1 MVASTTSAAL
11 ALLERLIGF
20 ASVSDATNLPLIDF
34 IEDYLRGHGVASLR
48 APNEAGDK
56 AALLA
61 TIGPMVDGGV
71 VLSGHTD
78 VVPVAGQ
85 PWTSDPFQLRRADGR
100 LYGRGACDMKGFDAI
115 VLAMVPHFK
124 AAQLARPIHLLFS
137 YDEETSCRGSL
148 DFIVRLGADLPRP
161 GAVIVGEPTQMRVA
175 DAHKS
180 VATFRTIV
188 TGVEAHSAKPALG
201 ANAIAAACDIIA
213 EIYRLARGL
222 EDPEYC
228 DARFD
233 PPFSTYHVGAIQG
246 GGVRNILAR
255 ECVFDWEFRGLPGVA
270 TQDALGRVQSFIETA
285 ALPRLKRF
293 TQIPTIET
301 IAEVD
306 VPGLEARPGSLA
318 ETLAL
323 KLTRSNRTS
332 AVSYA
337 TEAGQFQRAG
347 LASIVCG
354 PGSIDQAHKPDEYI
368 EIEQIEACIAFM
380 HRLAA
385 ELAGA

>member
-1 MVASTTSAAL
+1 MTAQIVTEVV
-11 ALLERLIGF
+11 ALLERLVAF
-20 ASVSDATNLPLIDF
+20 ESVSDVSNLPLIDF
-34 IEDYLRGHGVASLR
+34 VEDYLRGQGVASLR
-48 APNEAGDK
+48 APNSTGDK

-61 TIGPMVDGGV
+61 TIGPNVDGGV

-85 PWTSDPFQLRRADGR
+85 NWSSDPFVLRRADGR
-100 LYGRGACDMKGFDAI
+100 LYGRGAVDMKGFDAI

-124 AAQLARPIHLLFS
+124 AAKLVKPIHILLS

-148 DFIVRLGADLPRP
+148 DVIARFGVDLPRP
-161 GAVIVGEPTQMRVA
+161 GAVIVGEPTSMQVA

-180 VATFRTIV
+180 VATFRTVV

-201 ANAIAAACDIIA
+201 ANAVAAAADIVA
-213 EIYRLARGL
+213 EIYRLARAL
-222 EDPEYC
+222 EAPELCDP
-228 DARFD
+228 RFD
-233 PPFSTYHVGAIQG
+233 PPCSTLHVGAIHG

-255 ECVFDWEFRGLPGVA
+255 ECAFDWEFRGLPGA
-270 TQDALGRVQSFIETA
+270 GGRSALSEVQSFIDKI
-285 ALPRLKRF
+285 ALPRLRRF
-293 TQIPTIET
+293 TQIPRIET
-301 IAEVD
+301 FAEVD
-306 VPGLEARPGSLA
+306 VPGLDARPGSMA

-323 KLTRSNRTS
+323 KLTRSNRTV

-368 EIEQIEACIAFM
+368 EIAQIEAAIAFM
-380 HRLAA
+380 LRLAG
-385 ELAGA
+385 ELSSA

>member
-1 MVASTTSAAL
+1 MTEVVT
-11 ALLERLIGF
+11 LLERLVAF
-20 ASVSDATNLPLIDF
+20 ESVSDVSNLPLIDF
-34 IEDYLRGHGVASLR
+34 VEDYLRGQGVATLR
-48 APNEAGDK
+48 APNASGDK

-61 TIGPMVDGGV
+61 TIGPSIDGGV

-78 VVPVAGQ
+78 VVPVVGQ
-85 PWTSDPFQLRRADGR
+85 TWTSDPFALRRADGR
-100 LYGRGACDMKGFDAI
+100 LYGRGAVDMKGFDAI

-124 AAQLARPIHLLFS
+124 AARLARPIHILLS

-148 DFIVRLGADLPRP
+148 DVIARFGVDLPRP
-161 GAVIVGEPTQMRVA
+161 GAVIVGEPTSMQVA

-180 VATFRTIV
+180 VATFRTTV

-201 ANAIAAACDIIA
+201 ANAVAAAADIVA
-213 EIYRLARGL
+213 EIYRLARAL
-222 EDPEYC
+222 EAPELCDP
-228 DARFD
+228 RFD
-233 PPFSTYHVGAIQG
+233 PPFSTLHVGAIHG
-246 GGVRNILAR
+246 GGARNILAR
-255 ECVFDWEFRGLPGVA
+255 ECVFDWEFRGLPGA
-270 TQDALGRVQSFIETA
+270 AARSALDDVQSYIDQT
-285 ALPRLKRF
+285 ALPRLRRF
-293 TQIPTIET
+293 TQIPRIET

-368 EIEQIEACIAFM
+368 EIAEIEAAIAFM
-380 HRLAA
+380 RRLAA
-385 ELAGA
+385 ELSNG